1 MKPQVVTHE
10 LNKRLDDDAIS
21 GTDSG
26 TITTWVARH
35 IDMRGTMMFSC
46 SGNLATMACGIG
58 YAIAA
63 AIAYPERRVVAVIGD
78 GSTSMLMGDLVT
90 LRKYGLDVKLIVIK
104 YDRIGMIKGGQMVF
118 LGNKE
123 FVSDLGL
130 KMGEGA

>member
-1 MKPQVVTHE
+1 
-10 LNKRLDDDAIS
+10 
-21 GTDSG
+21 
-26 TITTWVARH
+26 
-35 IDMRGTMMFSC
+35 MMFSC

-104 YDRIGMIKGGQMVF
+104 NDNLGMIHGAQMVF
-118 LGNKE
+118 LGKPE
-123 FVSDLGL
+123 FVWDLEPIEFTQGSDGCGHRPLP
-130 KMGEGA
+130 KH

>member
-1 MKPQVVTHE
+1 MEERGTRADLPMKPQVVTHE
-10 LNKRLDDDAIS
+10 LNKLLDDDAIIV
-21 GTDSG
+21 TDSG

-90 LRKYGLDVKLIVIK
+90 LRNYGLDVNKIVIQN
-104 YDRIGMIKGGQMVF
+104 DRPAITNREQMV
-118 LGNKE
+118 NQKR
-123 FVSDLGL
+123 V
-130 KMGEGA
+130 